1 MLPNANGA
9 AVVLFTSGT
18 EGVPKG
24 VVLSHRNI
32 LTNCAQARAVIDF
45 NAADLLFNAL
55 PMFHA
60 FGLTVG
66 TLMPVLFGVR
76 SFLYPSPLHYRIVP
90 EMIYGTNAT
99 IVLATDT
106 FLTGWARYAHPFDFR
121 SVRYIFAGA
130 ERVREETRRLYADRY
145 GVRIFEGYGT
155 TETAPVLAI
164 NTALRS
170 RPGTVGRFMPG
181 IEWRLTPE
189 PGLAAGERL
198 WVRGGNVMLGYLRA
212 TAPGVIEPVPDG
224 WYDTGDIVTVD
235 ADGFVTMAIGEELA
249 MALWPKAEH
258 AVMALPDARRGERL
272 LLVTTAPAAEVGA
285 LVAAA
290 RDRGLPEIMV
300 PRGIFT
306 VERMPRLGSGKIDY
320 QAVRRT
326 VLAEAPVTGA

>member
-1 MLPNANGA
+1 M
-9 AVVLFTSGT
+9 
-18 EGVPKG
+18 
-24 VVLSHRNI
+24 
-32 LTNCAQARAVIDF
+32 
-45 NAADLLFNAL
+45 
-55 PMFHA
+55 
-60 FGLTVG
+60 
-66 TLMPVLFGVR
+66 
-76 SFLYPSPLHYRIVP
+76 
-90 EMIYGTNAT
+90 
-99 IVLATDT
+99 
-106 FLTGWARYAHPFDFR
+106 RY
-121 SVRYIFAGA
+121 VFAGA

-145 GVRIFEGYGT
+145 GVRVFEGYGA

-170 RPGTVGRFMPG
+170 RTGTVGRFMPG

-235 ADGFVTMAIGEELA
+235 ADGFVTMRDRVKRFAKIAGEMIPMAIGEELA

-272 LLVTTAPAAEVGA
+272 LLVTTRAGGGGRRRCWRPRVTA
-285 LVAAA
+285 
-290 RDRGLPEIMV
+290 GLPEIMV

-306 VERMPRLGSGKIDY
+306 IERMPRLGSGKIDY